1 MGSIQ
6 FTILNV
12 LLKLIE
18 ILTWAIVIK
27 SLMTWFPGG
36 RQSKI
41 YDFLDTLTYPIEN
54 PIRNLM
60 YKYTNGPID
69 FSPMIAI
76 LVLIVIERIIISIFI

>member
-1 MGSIQ
+1 MGSLQ
-6 FTILNV
+6 FTILNI
-12 LLKLIE
+12 LLKLLQV
-18 ILTWAIVIK
+18 LTWAIVIK

-54 PIRNLM
+54 PIRSLM
-60 YKYTNGPID
+60 YRYTNGPID

-76 LVLIVIERIIISIFI
+76 LVLIAIERIIISIFS

>member
-60 YKYTNGPID
+60 YKYTNGPVD